1 MEKSFQKRV
10 IAEFHLLYQELYG
23 SVQRDVFLESGHP
36 EGCSPFNG
44 RVWFIPF
51 PGFKVQSQMTTSR
64 PCQDQMRLQFTLK
77 SLLWTSNK
85 DNCKEKI
92 SELSD
97 VTHSLLPLKPS
108 AMIILLAIMIFKIP
122 SLVYSTAFI
131 DLVLLIPGLQN
142 SQNIIYAL
150 SRFSA
155 Q

>member
-1 MEKSFQKRV
+1 
-10 IAEFHLLYQELYG
+10 
-23 SVQRDVFLESGHP
+23 
-36 EGCSPFNG
+36 
-44 RVWFIPF
+44 
-51 PGFKVQSQMTTSR
+51 
-64 PCQDQMRLQFTLK
+64 MRLQFTLK
-77 SLLWTSNK
+77 ALLWTSNK

-142 SQNIIYAL
+142 S
-150 SRFSA
+150 
-155 Q
+155 